1 MTSNST
7 LEIFSDYIWPWCYF
21 ITVRIEQ
28 LKREYDIAI
37 RWRAFSL
44 HPDTPEEGLLLEQLF
59 ANYPVDVKKMM
70 RKLHKTADDLGL
82 PLGERERTYNSRMAQ
97 ELGLWA
103 ESKNKGDV
111 FHNAVFRAYF
121 ADGKNIAKTPV
132 LLDLTE
138 SAGLPREEAAA
149 VLATRAFKEA
159 VDEDWDLSRKM
170 GITAVPTFVMKQDKL
185 VGAQPYDMLER
196 LMAANGIKKRS

>member
-1 MTSNST
+1 M
-7 LEIFSDYIWPWCYF
+7 
-21 ITVRIEQ
+21 
-28 LKREYDIAI
+28 KREYEIAI
-37 RWRAFSL
+37 RWRAFPL

-70 RKLHKTADDLGL
+70 SKLHKTADDLGL
-82 PLGERERTYNSRMAQ
+82 PFGERERTYNSRMSQ

-103 ESKNKGDV
+103 ESKNKGDA

-121 ADGKNIAKTPV
+121 ADGKNIAKVPV

-138 SAGLPREEAAA
+138 SAGLPREEAAS
-149 VLATRAFKEA
+149 VLATRAFKAA
-159 VDEDWDLSRKM
+159 VDADWVLSREKA
-170 GITAVPTFVMKQDKL
+170 ITAVPTFVMKQDKL
-185 VGAQPYDMLER
+185 VGAQPYDMLEG